1 MISLSWILDLTKFA
15 ASTVMLV
22 YASVRDYQTREVS
35 NLLWV
40 AFGPLGL
47 ALNLYEALLLDPS
60 QLVVFAQSLAVSF
73 SLSMALFY
81 LALYGGA
88 DAKAFIVLSLLMPAS
103 PRFVEPYL
111 GFTSPFFP
119 LSVFFCSVAAA
130 ALFSLVILFQNL
142 RWRLLRKK
150 PLFEG
155 LEREP
160 WWKKALVVVSCI
172 KVELEG
178 FRGPPFQ
185 NLAESITESEGGTV
199 RKLKVSFRVNED
211 EEVDEAWVKAQVAE
225 GRLPED
231 FWVAPTLPL
240 LAFITLGFLF
250 SVFVGDPLMWMMMT
264 IIGA

>member
-1 MISLSWILDLTKFA
+1 MKFA
-15 ASTVMLV
+15 ACTVMLV

-40 AFGPLGL
+40 AFCPLGL

-60 QLVVFAQSLAVSF
+60 YPSYLVVFAQSFIVSF
-73 SLSMALFY
+73 SLSVALFY
-81 LALYGGA
+81 LGLYGGA
-88 DAKAFIVLSLLMPAS
+88 DAKAFIVLSLLMPAG

-111 GFTSPFFP
+111 GKSLFFP
-119 LSVFFCSVAAA
+119 ISVFFCSVAAA
-130 ALFSLVILFQNL
+130 ALFSLVILFRNL

-160 WWKKALVVVSCI
+160 LWKKALVVVSCI
-172 KVELEG
+172 KVDMKA

-185 NLAESITESEGGTV
+185 NLAERITESEGGPV
-199 RKLKVSFRVNED
+199 RKLKVSFRVDED

-225 GRLPED
+225 GRLPEE

-250 SVFVGDPLMWMMMT
+250 SVFVGDPLMWMMRT